1 EFPFAAA
8 IQTQTSTGQYFCGGA
23 LVNTLFIVTSGSCV
37 DGATLFSIRLGIT
50 SLAEAGQRLAT
61 DKYVLHP
68 LYNIDTL
75 ENDIGVIE
83 LRLPVSFTDYIQP
96 IGLPGRDVQD
106 NAVAIAIGW
115 GQISDADAGLTN
127 QL

>member
-1 EFPFAAA
+1 
-8 IQTQTSTGQYFCGGA
+8 
-23 LVNTLFIVTSGSCV
+23 
-37 DGATLFSIRLGIT
+37 LGIT

-83 LRLPVSFTDYIQP
+83 LRLPVSFTGNGIE
-96 IGLPGRDVQD
+96 IVT
-106 NAVAIAIGW
+106 ITI
-115 GQISDADAGLTN
+115 
-127 QL
+127 